1 MLIVGCDQGTC
12 RQHLHPADLEQAE
25 LTRRTESEAQDG
37 DNEELDKHDD
47 VLNNFQ
53 PRLVPQVIREIL
65 PVSSAPAL
73 FTASAPSPS

>member
-1 MLIVGCDQGTC
+1 MLIEGCDQGTC
-12 RQHLHPADLEQAE
+12 RQHPQPADLEQAE

-37 DNEELDKHDD
+37 DNEELDKHD

-65 PVSSAPAL
+65 PVSSAPAP
-73 FTASAPSPS
+73 FTASALSPS